1 MNAQK
6 HKGLVATL
14 QETLPKATEDQDLIQ
29 WVSASSDQ
37 NDATA
42 VQRRTRLALRIAMIR
57 AAACA
62 IPATPVLP
70 VVEPVP
76 VEAVEDPM
84 PEASVVAPPPPEPQ
98 RKKAR
103 MSMSSV
109 RLEDAALLLG
119 AGFGDTDDTA
129 SDMSDKK
136 VDPDFG

>member
-6 HKGLVATL
+6 HKGLVAAL
-14 QETLPKATEDQDLIQ
+14 QKTLPNATVDQALIH
-29 WVSASSDQ
+29 WANAPFDQ
-37 NDATA
+37 NDETGL
-42 VQRRTRLALRIAMIR
+42 QRRTRLALRIAMIR
-57 AAACA
+57 AAACV
-62 IPATPVLP
+62 IQATPVLP

-76 VEAVEDPM
+76 VEAVEDPI